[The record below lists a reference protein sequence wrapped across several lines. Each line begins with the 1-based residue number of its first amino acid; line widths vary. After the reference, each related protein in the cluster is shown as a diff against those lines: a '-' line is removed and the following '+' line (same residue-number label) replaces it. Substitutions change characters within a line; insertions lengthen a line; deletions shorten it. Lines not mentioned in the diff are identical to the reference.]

1 MKIKEMLEE
10 AARLDTDI
18 GNDIYAE
25 LFMSMSEESV
35 GVLVLGE
42 YDGAHTFQE
51 DGKYYVAMVRHDWHY
66 VSELQECSKVLY
78 DELMK
83 LKMTR

>member
-25 LFMSMSEESV
+25 LFMSMSECCIKEPALIKIR
-35 GVLVLGE
+35 G
-42 YDGAHTFQE
+42 
-51 DGKYYVAMVRHDWHY
+51 
-66 VSELQECSKVLY
+66 
-78 DELMK
+78 
-83 LKMTR
+83 